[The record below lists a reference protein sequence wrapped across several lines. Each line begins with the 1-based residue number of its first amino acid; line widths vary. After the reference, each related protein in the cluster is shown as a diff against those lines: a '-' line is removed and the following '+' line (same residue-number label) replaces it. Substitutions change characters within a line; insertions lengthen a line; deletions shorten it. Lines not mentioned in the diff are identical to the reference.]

1 MIFSEAIAAV
11 TGMVKR
17 PDKGVEIAS
26 NINKAISFFVLK
38 GEFAKDLV
46 EQSLPID
53 PISLGQ
59 TIDLSTVVPTITRLR
74 RFKYIRPRNQRYY
87 LTEIE
92 PNQVF
97 TPVGII
103 QPNRYFLAGSNLTFT
118 LSVAEAF
125 LEIGYLQYPPILTSV
140 SGSDTHWLLDMIPW
154 AVIEWAASQVFQSIG
169 DETSARYYQASA
181 MAMYQT
187 MKNDSVQP

>member
-1 MIFSEAIAAV
+1 MIFSEAVAAV
-11 TGMVKR
+11 TGLVKR
-17 PDKGVEIAS
+17 PDKAIEIAS

-46 EQSLPID
+46 EQSMPID
-53 PISLGQ
+53 SNSLGQ
-59 TIDLSTVVPTITRLR
+59 TIDLSTVVPAVARLR
-74 RFKYIRPRNQRYY
+74 KFKYIRPRGQRYY
-87 LTEIE
+87 LIEID
-92 PNQVF
+92 PSQVF
-97 TPVGII
+97 TPAGII

-118 LSVAEAF
+118 LSVAESF
-125 LEIGYLQYPPILTSV
+125 LEIGYYQYPSILTSV
-140 SGSDTHWLLDMIPW
+140 TGSDAHWLLDMIPW
-154 AVIEWAASQVFQSIG
+154 AVIEWAAAQTFQSIG